1 VGQTK
6 QINLPFYM
14 QGAGDDRGVFISG
27 NANPDNRVTAELHL
41 PPGQKAGRDAR
52 AVVRAL
58 QATPG
63 WSGYLE

>member
-1 VGQTK
+1 
-6 QINLPFYM
+6 M
-14 QGAGDDRGVFISG
+14 QGAGDDWGVFISG
-27 NANPDNRVTAELHL
+27 NANPDNRVAVELHL

-63 WSGYLE
+63 WSGYLG